1 MKASIFLVI
10 ASLVS
15 FKVMADVPQLPQYS
29 SPEIIARTNL
39 NDTYSMPEMSFIV
52 NPQPALNNRGD
63 VVFKVLSADGQT
75 AAGVWMKRFD
85 DQKGKIYYQAESEM
99 IISDPSLNQAG
110 VTTFAVSDMAGTE
123 GVFTFDLNTDALTK
137 VIKPNK
143 NIQFYTYPKLIG
155 KDIYFRITDKENN
168 RAFIRYDGK
177 MNTIAEEGSSINSK
191 STSYLFKPSINE
203 KGDMV
208 YKRRIGK
215 VGEWAERNA
224 DEILLMKNS
233 STGRET
239 ISIAQDVDMDV
250 TSVYKSF
257 TNTVGLSENG
267 DVAFISDIVTGG
279 RGVFL
284 VKAGKHTLIANDK
297 DSDVSEIE
305 MFEPK
310 VNSNAQVVFRAKDSR
325 GLRSIFIGD
334 GTRLVKLISEGDV
347 INTDRGEAKILQ
359 NTLYPG
365 FTGGVDFNDKG
376 QILFSVLLVDK
387 KTNKEWGTGVFLL
400 SPKK

>member
-1 MKASIFLVI
+1 MKTSIFLMI
-10 ASLVS
+10 ASLIS
-15 FKVMADVPQLPQYS
+15 LNTMADVPSYS
-29 SPEIIARTNL
+29 APEIIARTNL
-39 NDTYSMPEMSFIV
+39 NDVYSMPEMSFIV
-52 NPQPALNNRGD
+52 NPQPSLNNRGD
-63 VVFKVLSADGQT
+63 VVFKVLSADGQM

-85 DQKGKIYYQAESEM
+85 DPKGKIYYQAESEM
-99 IISDPSLNQAG
+99 VLSDPILNQAG

-123 GVFTFDLNTDALTK
+123 GVFTYDLNSDVLVK

-155 KDIYFRITDKENN
+155 KNDVYFRITDKENN

-203 KGDMV
+203 AGDVV

-215 VGEWAERNA
+215 IGEWAERNP
-224 DEILLMKNS
+224 DEILLMKN
-233 STGRET
+233 TAKGRESV
-239 ISIAQDVDMDV
+239 SIAQDVDMDV
-250 TSVYKSF
+250 TSIYKSF

-284 VKAGKHTLIANDK
+284 VKEGKHILIANDK
-297 DSDVSEIE
+297 ETDISEIE

-310 VNSNAQVVFRAKDSR
+310 VNRNAQVVFRAKDSR

-334 GTRLVKLISEGDV
+334 GNRLVKLISEGDL

-376 QILFSVLLVDK
+376 QILFSALLVDK